1 MPKRILI
8 VDDDSSLCNS
18 FTMIFRG
25 EVYSVDSTTV
35 SLEGEILV
43 RQDKYDIC
51 FFDYKMK
58 GLNGK
63 DLLKITK
70 NVNPLCSVFI
80 VSAMRDID
88 ELCKK
93 EIKTGLVAGI
103 ISKPFHVEEILH
115 RIAAIDQDSPH

>member
-1 MPKRILI
+1 MLLR
-8 VDDDSSLCNS
+8 SE
-18 FTMIFRG
+18 G
-25 EVYSVDSTTV
+25 YSVDATTDSV
-35 SLEGEILV
+35 KGEILV
-43 RQDKYDIC
+43 KKDKYDIC

-93 EIKTGLVAGI
+93 EIKAGLVAGI
-103 ISKPFHVEEILH
+103 IGKPFYVDELLQ
-115 RIAAIDQDSPH
+115 RIAAII

>member
-18 FTMIFRG
+18 FTMLLRG
-25 EVYSVDSTTV
+25 EGYRVDAATDR
-35 SLEGEILV
+35 LEGEILFKK
-43 RQDKYDIC
+43 DKYDIC

-80 VSAMRDID
+80 VSAMMNID

-93 EIKTGLVAGI
+93 EIKAGLVAGI
-103 ISKPFHVEEILH
+103 ISKPFHVEEVLQ
-115 RIAAIDQDSPH
+115 RIAAINQDLP